1 MTPSA
6 LELAAQALWL
16 ATGLAAPLVV
26 AAAAVGVLMAI
37 VQTAIQVQEAAV
49 SFAARWAVVCIV
61 LVVGGPIAWEQL
73 LAFSRAVWRA
83 ATVIGAP

>member
-6 LELAAQALWL
+6 LEWAAQALWL

-26 AAAAVGVLMAI
+26 AAAAVGVVMAI

-49 SFAARWAVVCIV
+49 SFAARWAVVCMV

-73 LAFSRAVWRA
+73 IAFSQSVWRLA
-83 ATVIGAP
+83 ATIGAP